1 MLIESCA
8 QAIGGPV
15 FGLAERAGGELVFRQ
30 SPRARGSG
38 MLLRVQQ
45 PDRGVFS
52 AEYRGL
58 SIGVLVL
65 MTSIAVEGIA
75 IATILPTVAADLNGL
90 EWYGWAFSAFMLAS
104 LVGAIGGGELTDRR
118 SPALAGQVALA
129 LFAAGLLVAGSAPT
143 WPMLLL
149 GRMLQGLG
157 AGSMGTL
164 AYLAVARGYPEPLR
178 PRLLALLATAW
189 VLPALLGPAVAG
201 VVAEHVTWR
210 LVFLGILAPVAAGAV
225 FLVPALRGLPVAP
238 SEGAGTQRLLK
249 ALQLAAGV
257 GIVLWAAGTTSILV
271 AVALGLVGVG
281 LSVPALRALL
291 PAGTFGGR
299 PGLPAAVGVRGLLA
313 FGFFGCEALIPLG
326 LANERGLSASLV
338 GLSLSA
344 GALTWVAGSWLQ
356 ERAEQRGHRAR
367 GVRVRIG
374 LGLVLVAIAGVAVV
388 ILTPSLPVWPCVL
401 AWALAGL
408 GMGLAYPGSTLV
420 AMDDP
425 NGQRGLG
432 AASLL
437 VAETVG
443 IAAGAGAGGALVA
456 LTVHLDLSLAYG
468 LAWGFAV
475 SATGVLLAF
484 APALRLMPTR
494 RAAASEHSAGS
505 DVLAVGRAERAGRA
519 AGGS

>member
-1 MLIESCA
+1 MLD
-8 QAIGGPV
+8 
-15 FGLAERAGGELVFRQ
+15 L
-30 SPRARGSG
+30 
-38 MLLRVQQ
+38 VQQ

-52 AEYRGL
+52 AEFRGL

-65 MTSIAVEGIA
+65 MTSIAVEGMA
-75 IATILPTVAADLNGL
+75 IATILPTAAAALDGL

-104 LVGAIGGGELTDRR
+104 LVGAIGGGELADRR
-118 SPALAGQVALA
+118 SPAFAGQLA
-129 LFAAGLLVAGSAPT
+129 LVLFATGLLVAGFAPT
-143 WPMLLL
+143 WPTLLL
-149 GRMLQGLG
+149 GRALQGLG
-157 AGSMGTL
+157 AGAMGTL

-189 VLPALLGPAVAG
+189 VLPALIGPALAG
-201 VVAEHVTWR
+201 VVAEHATWR

-225 FLVPALRGLPVAP
+225 FLVPALRGLPVVP
-238 SEGAGTQRLLK
+238 SEGDGKQRLLK

-257 GIVLWAAGTTSILV
+257 GLVLWAAGTTSILV
-271 AVALGLVGVG
+271 ALLLGLVGLG
-281 LSVPALRALL
+281 LTAPALRALL
-291 PAGTFGGR
+291 PVGTFVGQ

-326 LANERGLSASLV
+326 LANERGLSPSLV
-338 GLSLSA
+338 GLSLTA
-344 GALTWVAGSWLQ
+344 GALTWVAGSWFQ

-367 GVRVRIG
+367 GLRVRIG
-374 LGLVLVAIAGVAVV
+374 LGLVSVAIAGVAVV
-388 ILTPSLPVWPCVL
+388 ILSPSLPVWLAVL
-401 AWALAGL
+401 AWAVAGL

-456 LTVHLDLSLAYG
+456 LTVHLDIDLAYG

-475 SATGVLLAF
+475 SALGVLLAF
-484 APALRLMPTR
+484 APALRLMPAGG
-494 RAAASEHSAGS
+494 AAASRQGVAS
-505 DVLAVGRAERAGRA
+505 DAPPVGPVEQPAAVPMPKRQRA
-519 AGGS
+519 